1 MYAHNEVV
9 CNSFVVWRRHFEV
22 SKKKLQNEDTK
33 YKYEVKF
40 FIVCGEEKIIKKKKK
55 KKVKK
60 GKRHRN
66 DLAVTVKRWRD
77 LHIDGVTIPKK
88 GLDAETIHY
97 LFLNQSSCE

>member
-1 MYAHNEVV
+1 MLTMK
-9 CNSFVVWRRHFEV
+9 SFAIALLCDDDILKFL
-22 SKKKLQNEDTK
+22 KKKLQNEDTK

-40 FIVCGEEKIIKKKKK
+40 FIVCGEEKIIKKKEK

-77 LHIDGVTIPKK
+77 LAYRWCNNTKK
-88 GLDAETIHY
+88 RFGR
-97 LFLNQSSCE
+97 

>member
-1 MYAHNEVV
+1 
-9 CNSFVVWRRHFEV
+9 
-22 SKKKLQNEDTK
+22 
-33 YKYEVKF
+33 VKF

-77 LHIDGVTIPKK
+77 LAYRWCNNTKK
-88 GLDAETIHY
+88 RFGR
-97 LFLNQSSCE
+97 